1 MMKRMLIGAAVLC
14 TTVMVAAQQPPMG
27 GMPMGAPPA
36 GQHHET
42 ASPKAQAAATIMG
55 KKITIDY
62 SSPRVK
68 GREGKIFTKDGLISH
83 DKDYPFWR
91 AGANDATTL
100 KTDANIM
107 IGSLMIP
114 AGTYTLFV
122 DISDPANWT
131 LVVSKA
137 VGEWGLDY
145 DKTKDLGRVKLKMAK
160 PAAMVEDLK
169 WTIAGTHGMD
179 GTITLEWENASA
191 SAPLM
196 VH

>member
-1 MMKRMLIGAAVLC
+1 MKRLIIVAAVLC
-14 TTVMVAAQQPPMG
+14 TTVVVAAQQPAMG

-42 ASPKAQAAATIMG
+42 LSPKAQAAATING
-55 KKITIDY
+55 KAITIDY

-100 KTDANIM
+100 KTAAPIM
-107 IGSLMIP
+107 IGNLMIP

-145 DKTKDLGRVKLKMAK
+145 DKTKDLGRVKMKMAK
-160 PAAMVEDLK
+160 PGAMVENLT

-179 GTITLEWENASA
+179 GTITLAWENVSA
-191 SAPLM
+191 SVPLM